1 MIWTICF
8 PVIVIVV
15 FVAFADITSAALV
28 VVLLCYCVVLL
39 L

>member
-8 PVIVIVV
+8 PVIVIAIVV

-28 VVLLCYCVVLL
+28 VVLL
-39 L
+39 

>member
-8 PVIVIVV
+8 PVIVIPIVV

-28 VVLLCYCVVLL
+28 VVLL
-39 L
+39 

>member
-28 VVLLCYCVVLL
+28 VVLFCCFVVVT
-39 L
+39 

>member
-8 PVIVIVV
+8 PVIVIVIVV

-28 VVLLCYCVVLL
+28 VVLL
-39 L
+39 